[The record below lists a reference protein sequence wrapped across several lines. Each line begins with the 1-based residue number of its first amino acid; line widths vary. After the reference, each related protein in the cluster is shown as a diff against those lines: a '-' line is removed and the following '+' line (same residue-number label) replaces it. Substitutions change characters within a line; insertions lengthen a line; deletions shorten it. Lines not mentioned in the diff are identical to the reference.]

1 MSSSIEIFPDSDI
14 LVAAAGK
21 RLVGA
26 IGAAVAARGQALIVL
41 TGGGNGIA
49 LLRYLSAQAQQI
61 EWSKVH
67 LFWGDERYVP
77 EDDDE
82 RNLKQARRALLNH
95 VDIPSNQVHPM
106 AASDG
111 DFGGDLDAAALAYE
125 QVLAASA
132 APGDPAPNFDVHLLG
147 MGPEGHINSLF
158 PHSPAV
164 LESTR
169 MVVAVDDSPK
179 PPPRRITLTLPAIQR
194 SREVWLLVSG
204 PGKPTPWPRPSAAPI
219 RFRYRRPGPSGV
231 RTRSGC
237 WTATPP
243 PSFRVNRVRVI
254 MTVMA
259 DRSGRPA
266 PVRRRMKTLTQAA
279 LNADKTVE
287 QVEDVLDGLGKTM
300 AELNSSLSQLNS
312 TVERLEDGLDHL
324 EGTLHSLDDLAKRLI
339 VLVEPVEAIVD
350 RIDYIVSLGETV
362 MSPLSVTEHAVRGV
376 LDRLRNRTVHEP
388 TN

>member
-111 DFGGDLDAAALAYE
+111 DFGGDLDAAAWPTNRCWPPVPH
-125 QVLAASA
+125 QV
-132 APGDPAPNFDVHLLG
+132 
-147 MGPEGHINSLF
+147 
-158 PHSPAV
+158 
-164 LESTR
+164 TR
-169 MVVAVDDSPK
+169 
-179 PPPRRITLTLPAIQR
+179 RRISTSTCWAWGPRATLTR
-194 SREVWLLVSG
+194 CSR
-204 PGKPTPWPRPSAAPI
+204 
-219 RFRYRRPGPSGV
+219 
-231 RTRSGC
+231 
-237 WTATPP
+237 TAP
-243 PSFRVNRVRVI
+243 PSSS
-254 MTVMA
+254 A
-259 DRSGRPA
+259 PAWWWRSTTR
-266 PVRRRMKTLTQAA
+266 
-279 LNADKTVE
+279 
-287 QVEDVLDGLGKTM
+287 
-300 AELNSSLSQLNS
+300 
-312 TVERLEDGLDHL
+312 
-324 EGTLHSLDDLAKRLI
+324 
-339 VLVEPVEAIVD
+339 
-350 RIDYIVSLGETV
+350 
-362 MSPLSVTEHAVRGV
+362 
-376 LDRLRNRTVHEP
+376 RNRRHAESP
-388 TN
+388 